1 MDIITRIMICVI
13 RVLLGAKLKNYNQIQ
28 IMIMLLIFI
37 LIETTIGMSCEYI
50 IRLLFRNIVELMD
63 ESHRIPYMEQWEMNC
78 KHNELFAFR
87 IEECFDY
94 KKRGNHWLLIKFR
107 TNKDI
112 TSWDSDSDSNSCLY
126 QRNCEISIFS
136 LAGIRSVHRH
146 FDSTI
151 SLLHI
156 KKCKQMFKFAFSMQN
171 IDISSSTIWNISISR
186 QFRYVSNF
194 NQPIWCNM

>member
-78 KHNELFAFR
+78 KHNELFAFW

-94 KKRGNHWLLIKFR
+94 KKGVI
-107 TNKDI
+107 
-112 TSWDSDSDSNSCLY
+112 
-126 QRNCEISIFS
+126 
-136 LAGIRSVHRH
+136 
-146 FDSTI
+146 
-151 SLLHI
+151 
-156 KKCKQMFKFAFSMQN
+156 
-171 IDISSSTIWNISISR
+171 ID
-186 QFRYVSNF
+186 Y
-194 NQPIWCNM
+194 

>member
-1 MDIITRIMICVI
+1 MICVI

-63 ESHRIPYMEQWEMNC
+63 ESHRIPYMEQWKMNC
-78 KHNELFAFR
+78 KHNESFAFR

-112 TSWDSDSDSNSCLY
+112 TLRLRIRIRIHVYIN
-126 QRNCEISIFS
+126 EIVKYLF
-136 LAGIRSVHRH
+136 LAWLAYEIIGSV
-146 FDSTI
+146 
-151 SLLHI
+151 
-156 KKCKQMFKFAFSMQN
+156 C
-171 IDISSSTIWNISISR
+171 
-186 QFRYVSNF
+186 
-194 NQPIWCNM
+194 P